1 MAEENPNVMLRNG
14 VKVPLLGLG
23 ITHSGGYIHD
33 TVVYA
38 LKDCGY
44 RHLDTAKRYGVE
56 RYLAQAISDSGI
68 DRSEVFLSTKLWP
81 TDYGQDK
88 TAKAAQKS
96 MERLNTDYLD
106 LYMMHFPTC
115 PSNVENPNR
124 VLIETWRQ
132 LELLLDKE
140 QIRAIGVSNFDI
152 EDLEILMDSMET
164 SMNPLVNQCEFHPY
178 NHPKSL
184 LRFCQDAQIQFEGYC
199 PLAKGKILNE
209 PPVVR
214 VAKKLQKSPAQVLIK
229 WSIQHDVLTIPKSTK
244 KHRVLENFQA
254 LDFEIPD
261 KEMNL
266 LDNLNQQMRIIDLS
280 DLQLRLDQDL
290 PDGYKMKKFPCI
302 LPDFIA

>member
-1 MAEENPNVMLRNG
+1 MILIIVISKL
-14 VKVPLLGLG
+14 
-23 ITHSGGYIHD
+23 
-33 TVVYA
+33 
-38 LKDCGY
+38 DCGY

-152 EDLEILMDSMET
+152 EDL
-164 SMNPLVNQCEFHPY
+164 F
-178 NHPKSL
+178 
-184 LRFCQDAQIQFEGYC
+184 
-199 PLAKGKILNE
+199 
-209 PPVVR
+209 
-214 VAKKLQKSPAQVLIK
+214 
-229 WSIQHDVLTIPKSTK
+229 
-244 KHRVLENFQA
+244 
-254 LDFEIPD
+254 
-261 KEMNL
+261 
-266 LDNLNQQMRIIDLS
+266 
-280 DLQLRLDQDL
+280 
-290 PDGYKMKKFPCI
+290 
-302 LPDFIA
+302 